1 VAQRWR
7 SDTDAM
13 IRRAIVERRLVR
25 FSYHGCVRVAE
36 PHDYGLRRGAEQLLV
51 YQVAGESRS
60 GKLPS
65 WRRVA
70 IAEMSGF
77 ELLDRTFAGGR
88 EVPSGVHSQWDELY
102 LRVAPAAA
110 PRT

>member
-1 VAQRWR
+1 MAQHWR
-7 SDTDAM
+7 SETDAL
-13 IRRAIVERRLVR
+13 IRRAIGERRLVR
-25 FSYHGCVRVAE
+25 FSYHGRLRIAE
-36 PHDYGLRRGAEQLLV
+36 PHDYGTRGGAEQLLV

-60 GKLPS
+60 GRLPS

-70 IAEMSGF
+70 IAEMSGLT
-77 ELLDRTFAGGR
+77 LLERTFAGGR
-88 EVPSGVHSQWDELY
+88 EVPSGAHSRWDELF